1 MKILILVLSSNTYPS
16 KRNKSIQKKTWAKN
30 LPKNIKV
37 VFYSSG
43 TETKFNEGELVVEAS
58 SSSYDIGY
66 KNFKAFEWVLK
77 NFEFDYLYRTNTSS
91 FLNLSNLEKHIQ
103 KIQNT
108 KSDLLYNGKILNL
121 TKSDS
126 NKKIKF
132 ISGSGILFSRKSIE
146 LLTKHQKSFNHN
158 EWEDVAIG
166 LLGEELKIVPTEGS
180 RFDIKGNI
188 FKQSTPLDKY
198 HYRCRIDNHYGY
210 PRFLETIVMKEL
222 NRRHLKNQE
231 FNKKF
236 FLSIYFEFC
245 KFFYIENFTW
255 KFVNKFKRFVKLFL
269 PKKIYIY
276 LKIKLRNKIFQY
288 FFKK

>member
-43 TETKFNEGELVVEAS
+43 AENKYSDGELVVEAS

-108 KSDLLYNGKILNL
+108 RSDLLYNGKILNL

-132 ISGSGILFSRKSIE
+132 VSGSGILFSKKSIE
-146 LLTKHQKSFNHN
+146 LLTKHQQSFNHN

-180 RFDIKGNI
+180 RFDIEGNI
-188 FKQSTPLDKY
+188 FKQSTPLDEY

-210 PRFLETIVMKEL
+210 PRFLETKVMKEL

-231 FNKKF
+231 YNKKF

-255 KFVNKFKRFVKLFL
+255 KFVNKIKRFVKLLL

>member
-1 MKILILVLSSNTYPS
+1 MKILILVLSSKTYPS
-16 KRNKSIQKKTWAKN
+16 KRNKNIQKKTWAKN

-43 TETKFNEGELVVEAS
+43 AKTTFSRDELVVEAS

-103 KIQNT
+103 NIQNA

-121 TKSDS
+121 TKSDT

-132 ISGSGILFSRKSIE
+132 VSGSGILFSKKSIE
-146 LLTKHQKSFNHN
+146 LLTNNQEALNHN

-180 RFDIKGNI
+180 RFDIEGNI
-188 FKQSTPLDKY
+188 FNQITPLNQY

-210 PRFLETIVMKEL
+210 PRFLETIVMREL
-222 NRRHLKNQE
+222 NRRHLENKE
-231 FNKKF
+231 YNKKF
-236 FLSIYFEFC
+236 LLSIYFEIC
-245 KFFYIENFTW
+245 KFFYIENLTW
-255 KFVNKFKRFVKLFL
+255 KLVYKLKQFLNLFL
-269 PKKIYIY
+269 PKKIYKI
-276 LKIKLRNKIFQY
+276 LKIKLRNKLFQY